1 MYADGRKNVRS
12 IQARMF
18 QRLLTDV
25 ETEEYLKIRLWT
37 LSYE

>member
-1 MYADGRKNVRS
+1 MYADG
-12 IQARMF
+12 RMF